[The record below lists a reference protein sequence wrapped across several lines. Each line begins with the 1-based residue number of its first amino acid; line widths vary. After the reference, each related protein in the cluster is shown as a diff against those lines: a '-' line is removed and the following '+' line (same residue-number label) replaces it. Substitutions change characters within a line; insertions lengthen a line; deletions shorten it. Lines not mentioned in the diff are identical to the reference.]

1 MPQEGGVRRGGNG
14 GFLRSLGSPPAARY
28 GKAGGS
34 QWGPRPLTS
43 WNGGDDIKGVTYIWV
58 RTTTSIRENT
68 TATARPRSRF
78 SRMVATKVTTQ
89 MSCK

>member
-1 MPQEGGVRRGGNG
+1 MGTSSPQQLE
-14 GFLRSLGSPPAARY
+14 L
-28 GKAGGS
+28 
-34 QWGPRPLTS
+34 
-43 WNGGDDIKGVTYIWV
+43 GDDITGVTYIWV

-89 MSCK
+89 MSCKQKGRGPQAPAGSLG